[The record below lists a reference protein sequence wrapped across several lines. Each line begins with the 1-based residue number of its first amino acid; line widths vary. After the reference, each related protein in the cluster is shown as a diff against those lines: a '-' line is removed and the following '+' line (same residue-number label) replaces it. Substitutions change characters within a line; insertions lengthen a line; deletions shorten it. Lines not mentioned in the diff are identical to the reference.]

1 MIALVVEREW
11 DVRESLKRKLAN
23 RGYQVHTAEN
33 AEEALNL
40 CIVIDPDLV
49 IASSC
54 LPEMS
59 GFTLMER
66 IKEGRKDLE
75 MISIVLLD
83 RNETSLESVAAR
95 LGVNSVLRKPV
106 MEEKLAQCLDQDAV
120 SSEMGS

>member
-11 DVRESLKRKLAN
+11 DVRESLKKKLAN

-49 IASSC
+49 IASSS

-59 GFTLMER
+59 GFALVER
-66 IKEGRKDLE
+66 IKKGRKDLDVT
-75 MISIVLLD
+75 SIILLE

-95 LGVNSVLRKPV
+95 FGVSTLLRKPV
-106 MEEKLAQCLDQDAV
+106 MEEKLAQCLDKDAV

>member
-49 IASSC
+49 IASSN

-59 GFTLMER
+59 GFTLLER

-95 LGVNSVLRKPV
+95 LGVNSLLRKPV
-106 MEEKLAQCLDQDAV
+106 MEEKLAQCLD
-120 SSEMGS
+120 